1 MNLGVHPDRYDANST
16 AGAYSTLF
24 YAQFLLQYNGKPEV
38 PVSATN
44 ICTFGSPR
52 LVVGQKDHVEAGICG
67 RLAAILK
74 NGGPSGVLNSWRIV
88 NRNDICPT
96 IPPVLLLK
104 KYEFNHVDAGTQ
116 IFKNAEP
123 QKLKSELGV
132 GIPPVYQKGHWF
144 DHSKSMSLLL
154 CEVFAESICSALG
167 VLPSYPQ
174 LLAQSLI
181 GAGEDH
187 DTNGQMNTLGLQW
200 NSSCFF

>member
-1 MNLGVHPDRYDANST
+1 MLIQG

-52 LVVGQKDHVEAGICG
+52 LVIGEKDHVEAGICG
-67 RLAAILK
+67 HLADMLK

-104 KYEFNHVDAGTQ
+104 KYEFNHIDSGTQ
-116 IFKNAEP
+116 IFKDAEP
-123 QKLKSELGV
+123 KKLKSELGV

-144 DHSKSMSLLL
+144 DHSESMRLLL
-154 CEVFAESICSALG
+154 HDVFAESIYSALG
-167 VLPSYPQ
+167 VLQRYPQ

-181 GAGEDH
+181 GAVEDH
-187 DTNGQMNTLGLQW
+187 VTNGRTDNSCLQW
-200 NSSCFF
+200 DGIICLF